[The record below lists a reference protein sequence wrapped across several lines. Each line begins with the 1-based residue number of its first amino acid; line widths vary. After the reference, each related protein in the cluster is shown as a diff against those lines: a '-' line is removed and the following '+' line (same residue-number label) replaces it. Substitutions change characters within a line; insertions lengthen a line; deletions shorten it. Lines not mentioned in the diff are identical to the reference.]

1 VKWKVTNENK
11 NFARIVEELVS
22 EDTKVTTQDSWASC
36 VKYAEG
42 IQEEV

>member
-1 VKWKVTNENK
+1 
-11 NFARIVEELVS
+11 VEEPVS
-22 EDTKVTTQDSWASC
+22 EDTEVATQDSWASC